1 MHKLLEKFN
10 TIDKLTPAIRRI
22 KNEVRKAL
30 KLLPIFASFGC
41 IHFEIF
47 KEILEELGFE
57 MDNSDW
63 EFNGWEHDTWVKFH
77 NHEKKVT
84 YLVYSSWYDSRVTL
98 TKEEY
103 DSK

>member
-1 MHKLLEKFN
+1 MHKLLERFN

-22 KNEVRKAL
+22 KNEVRKSL
-30 KLLPIFASFGC
+30 KLLPEFTSFGH

-57 MDNSDW
+57 MDDGDW
-63 EFNGWEHDTWVKFH
+63 DFNGWEHDAWVKFH

-84 YLVYSSWYDSRVTL
+84 YLVYSSWYASRVTL

-103 DSK
+103 DFK

>member
-1 MHKLLEKFN
+1 MHKLLERFN
-10 TIDKLTPAIRRI
+10 TIDKLTPAIHRI
-22 KNEVRKAL
+22 KNEVRKSL
-30 KLLPIFASFGC
+30 KLLPEFVSLGC

-57 MDNSDW
+57 MDDSDW
-63 EFNGWEHDTWVKFH
+63 DFNGWEHDAWVKFH

-84 YLVYSSWYDSRVTL
+84 YLVYSSWYASRVTL